1 MKMLKALNYMKMFL
15 LHLLIN
21 LKTLLFLN
29 QKKIQIKVMKLD
41 LKQAMSLYNCKHCMP
56 KE

>member
-21 LKTLLFLN
+21 LKTLTLLN
-29 QKKIQIKVMKLD
+29 QKQIQIKVM
-41 LKQAMSLYNCKHCMP
+41 
-56 KE
+56 